1 MKIISFLILTSI
13 LIFGCATSKVDFKED
28 TMIKSGLD
36 GLVPLQVSLSPE
48 LEELVATT
56 SVLGSKIEIL
66 VGSALKRA
74 FKKTDTSQV
83 KLELI
88 NSEIDTLT
96 SDVMLIGTNFTCFYS
111 ITVSFVSKD
120 RIEIIYARSVGNSPK
135 AAIEDVVL
143 EIYHQV
149 KYLMKLPAASGW
161 SIQRP

>member
-1 MKIISFLILTSI
+1 MKIISFLILAST
-13 LIFGCATSKVDFKED
+13 LMFGCATTKVDFKED
-28 TMIKSGLD
+28 TMVKSGLD
-36 GLVPLQVSLSPE
+36 GLAPLHVSLSPE
-48 LEELVATT
+48 LEEMMETT

-74 FKKTDTSQV
+74 FKKTDTSQA

-111 ITVSFVSKD
+111 ITVAFISND
-120 RIEIIYARSVGNSPK
+120 RNEIIYGRSVGNSPK
-135 AAIEDVVL
+135 SAVEDVVF

-149 KYLMKLPAASGW
+149 KYLMNTP
-161 SIQRP
+161 P